1 MQLFSLLYEM
11 IGTFYYVL
19 IFCNVIIE
27 SIEYHLLR
35 SYNNCRNI
43 LWHRTIFYDVLRFWT
58 VVRMANICL
67 FASLKQLTWRLEPS
81 PCSVLSSLSLPRFK
95 LFNLFTPT
103 PGRLGHNSSVIVFFW
118 ENKPGSWLPQNC
130 LLPVF
135 WLVRCSQLRPL
146 IGQCHTEHL
155 GTEHQRSHI
164 LPSSDVCCNN
174 QLSLYPANKGSR
186 FGSDDPDDPKCP

>member
-35 SYNNCRNI
+35 SYNNYRYI
-43 LWHRTIFYDVLRFWT
+43 LWHRTIFMTFWDSELLWEWQ
-58 VVRMANICL
+58 IH
-67 FASLKQLTWRLEPS
+67 LKQLTWRLQPS
-81 PCSVLSSLSLPRFK
+81 PCSALSALSLPRFK

-135 WLVRCSQLRPL
+135 WLVRSSQPRPL

-186 FGSDDPDDPKCP
+186 LCSDDPQCP